1 MRSTLG
7 LKLASLLS
15 LATFAVACGGSEP
28 SGLAPSGGGAGGGG
42 TGGGGSGGSGGG
54 VIGEEVD
61 AGTANEA
68 SGACTKIDFVFV
80 IDNSGSMS
88 EEQQNLA
95 TNFPRFVQAI
105 ESFRNKSGLPLDYRI
120 AVTTTGITHNIT
132 LNVPTP
138 PGFPFPLPPQ
148 AINERG
154 DDGAFLQKSSCNMT
168 RRWLEK
174 GDANVAQSFA
184 CIAKVGTNGPSFE
197 MPLEATKRSL
207 NDRVTDGTNAGFLRQ
222 DALLAV
228 ILLTDE
234 EDCSVPLA
242 TFTAEGDNC
251 APPPAGA
258 PPISDY
264 VAMLD
269 TVKGGG
275 AAGRSRWASAVI
287 AGETDCDSTFG
298 SAEKATRLLDFVR
311 QAGSN
316 SVFSSIC
323 SGDLS
328 GALTNALN
336 TFQTACNNF
345 QPPR

>member
-1 MRSTLG
+1 MRPSLG
-7 LKLASLLS
+7 LKLASLVS
-15 LATFAVACGGSEP
+15 LAAFAVACSGSDPTGLPSNGGS
-28 SGLAPSGGGAGGGG
+28 AD
-42 TGGGGSGGSGGG
+42 GGSGGG
-54 VIGEEVD
+54 GGGNGGPIGEEVD
-61 AGTANEA
+61 AGTANETG
-68 SGACTKIDFVFV
+68 GACTKIDFVFV
-80 IDNSGSMS
+80 VDNSGSMS
-88 EEQQNLA
+88 EEQQNLT

-105 ESFRNKSGLPLDYRI
+105 ENFRNKSGLPLDYRI

-138 PGFPFPLPPQ
+138 PGFPIPLPPQ
-148 AINERG
+148 SLNERG

-168 RRWLEK
+168 RRWLQK
-174 GDANVAQSFA
+174 GDANVAQSFS

-197 MPLEATKRSL
+197 MPLEATKRAL
-207 NDRVTDGTNAGFLRQ
+207 TDRVTDGTNAGFLRP

-242 TFTAEGDNC
+242 TFTADGDNC

-258 PPISDY
+258 PPIADY
-264 VAMLD
+264 VTMLD

-287 AGETDCDSTFG
+287 AGETDCDSSFG
-298 SAEKATRLLDFVR
+298 SAEKATRLQDFVR
-311 QAGSN
+311 QSGSN
-316 SVFSSIC
+316 AVFSSIC
-323 SGDLS
+323 AGDLA